1 MIRKVTRRKP
11 KAGKEQKEANMDHPS
26 QRVPE
31 SADPKAENSDER
43 EDRRSRRRDEG
54 AISRIEDITYSV
66 LRKHK
71 PQP

>member
-1 MIRKVTRRKP
+1 MTHKAAGNKYEPGRKKGTK
-11 KAGKEQKEANMDHPS
+11 MDPAQRPS
-26 QRVPE
+26 EGV
-31 SADPKAENSDER
+31 DPKSESSSEG